1 MKLYSMLRHC
11 KYSKPSIVVLAFN
24 PLKVFEKP
32 EKGQPDNFKEDYENY
47 DSLSVSQKLE
57 LAFRQDAYGNCSPD
71 LDLVLDSSKIAIYG
85 GFAYGTAQG
94 SFAMYNDFVRE
105 NKQTMFQNPGEAK
118 RLLRKDMVRAGF
130 HGGFRMALFFFCTGL
145 YLCPSHY
152 NMQYHNR

>member
-1 MKLYSMLRHC
+1 MKFYSMLRHWQ
-11 KYSKPSIVVLAFN
+11 YSKPSIVVLAFS

-130 HGGFRMALFFFCTGL
+130 HGGFRMALL
-145 YLCPSHY
+145 
-152 NMQYHNR
+152 